1 MISWRRTKAACFLIA
16 ALAASRSGAADD
28 LASRV
33 VVVTSK
39 GDRDSARIAEH
50 YVAARGIPPE
60 NIVALPTSGAETI
73 TWNEFI
79 RTIWTPLMEELV
91 RQKWIDAIPMNL
103 SDTVDRRKY
112 AVSGHRISY
121 LVVCR
126 GVPLRIMHDP
136 QHYIATP
143 PMTDRSIFRTNQG
156 AVDAELAMLARPN
169 YPINAYTPNPLHRD
183 ERATALEL
191 GKVVKV
197 SRLDG
202 PTADDAIAMVDHG
215 LEAERQGIAGR
226 AYVDVGGVHPD
237 GDRWLG
243 AAVEQL
249 EGLGFDLQV
258 DRDRKTIPPSAR
270 FDAPVLYFGW
280 YATKVNGPFA
290 LPGFEFPPGAV
301 ALHIHSY
308 SAATVRASHENW
320 SGPLIARGVTATF
333 GNVFEPYLQ
342 LTHRPD
348 LLLKA
353 LARGDTFGDAAF
365 YALPVLS
372 WQSIAL
378 GDPLYRPFSVSS
390 GEQWEHRGRLPSR
403 LRGYAVA
410 RRMKQLELAGDHEGA
425 RAVAL
430 EAQREAPTIAV
441 GMALAQR
448 LHDAGDGKGAA
459 RELSFVRTIEQWRAD
474 EWGLGKEAALLLV
487 EGGRPKEAVRVFGTL
502 LRQKGVTR
510 TLKLDWLPHAISAAK
525 AAKDRRQAEAWQK
538 QLAALN
544 EELAREKK

>member
-1 MISWRRTKAACFLIA
+1 MISWRRAMEVGFVVT
-16 ALAASRSGAADD
+16 ALLTSQVGAADD
-28 LASRV
+28 LSSRV

-50 YVAARGIPPE
+50 YVAARGIPRE
-60 NIVALPTSGAETI
+60 NIIALPTSGAETI

-79 RTIWTPLMEELV
+79 RTIWTPLMDELV
-91 RQKWIDAIPMNL
+91 RQKWIDAIPMDL
-103 SDTVDRRKY
+103 TDTLGRRKY

-136 QHYIATP
+136 QHYVTAP

-183 ERATALEL
+183 DRATPLEL

-202 PTADDAIAMVDHG
+202 PQADDVIAMIDHA
-215 LEAERQGIAGR
+215 LEAERQGLAGR

-243 AAVEQL
+243 ATAEQL
-249 EGLGFDLQV
+249 ETLGFDLQV
-258 DRDRKTIPPSAR
+258 DRDRKTIPSIAR

-280 YATKVNGPFA
+280 YAAKVNGPFS

-308 SAATVRASHENW
+308 SAATVRSGHDNW

-348 LLLKA
+348 LLVKA

-365 YALPVLS
+365 YALPALS

-378 GDPLYRPFSVSS
+378 GDPLYRPFAVSS
-390 GEQWEHRGRLPSR
+390 GEQWKERGKLPSR
-403 LRGYAVA
+403 LRGYAVT
-410 RRMKQLELAGDHEGA
+410 RQMKQLELAGDHEEALAVA
-425 RAVAL
+425 RA
-430 EAQREAPTIAV
+430 AQRENPTLAV
-441 GMALAQR
+441 GMALAER
-448 LHDAGDGKGAA
+448 LHDAGDVKSAA
-459 RELSFVRTIEQWRAD
+459 RELGFVRTIEQWSPD
-474 EWGLGKEAALLLV
+474 EWGLRKEAALLLA
-487 EGGRPKEAVRVFGTL
+487 EGGRAKDAVRVFETL
-502 LRQKGVTR
+502 LQQKAITR
-510 TLKLDWLPHAISAAK
+510 RLRLDWLPHAISAAS
-525 AAKDRRQAEAWQK
+525 AAKDKRQASAWQK

-544 EELAREKK
+544 EETAREKK